1 MQHWTALLGI
11 TAAIGI
17 GAASP
22 GPSFVMVA
30 RTAAS
35 QGRPHGLLAAAGIG
49 VGGLIFAI
57 LALLG
62 LHSLLNLAPTLYLA
76 LKLAGGLYLA
86 WLGWRIWRGA
96 RQALALPA
104 AASPH
109 SQHRAFAAGLATQLS
124 NPKTA
129 IVYTS
134 VFAAFLPEQ
143 PELSFKI
150 LTALAVL
157 LVETGW
163 LHPGRLGTL
172 RPTAAP
178 SLPAQQNLGRPRC
191 RRGDDGAWAET
202 GVGSGGISAAQNH
215 T

>member
-62 LHSLLNLAPTLYLA
+62 LHSLLNLAPALYLA

-124 NPKTA
+124 NPTTA

-163 LHPGRLGTL
+163 YTL
-172 RPTAAP
+172 A
-178 SLPAQQNLGRPRC
+178 
-191 RRGDDGAWAET
+191 AWALSAPLPRQAYLRSKT
-202 GVGSGGISAAQNH
+202 WVDRAAGGVMMALGLKLAWEAVE
-215 T
+215 

>member
-62 LHSLLNLAPTLYLA
+62 LHSLLNLAPALYLA

-163 LHPGRLGTL
+163 YTL
-172 RPTAAP
+172 A
-178 SLPAQQNLGRPRC
+178 
-191 RRGDDGAWAET
+191 AWALSAPLPRQAYLRSKT
-202 GVGSGGISAAQNH
+202 WVDRAAGGVMMALGLKLAWEAVE
-215 T
+215 

>member
-49 VGGLIFAI
+49 TGGLIFAI

-62 LHSLLNLAPTLYLA
+62 LHSLLNLAPALYLA

-157 LVETGW
+157 LVETSW
-163 LHPGRLGTL
+163 YTL
-172 RPTAAP
+172 A
-178 SLPAQQNLGRPRC
+178 
-191 RRGDDGAWAET
+191 AWALSAPLPRQTYLRSKTWVDRAT
-202 GVGSGGISAAQNH
+202 GGVMMALGLKLAWEAVE
-215 T
+215 

>member
-49 VGGLIFAI
+49 TGGLIFAI

-62 LHSLLNLAPTLYLA
+62 LHSLLNLAPALYLA

-163 LHPGRLGTL
+163 YTL
-172 RPTAAP
+172 A
-178 SLPAQQNLGRPRC
+178 
-191 RRGDDGAWAET
+191 AWALSAPLPRQAYLRSKT
-202 GVGSGGISAAQNH
+202 WVDRAAGGVMMALGLKLAWEAVE
-215 T
+215 

>member
-49 VGGLIFAI
+49 TGGLIFAI

-96 RQALALPA
+96 RQALALHA
-104 AASPH
+104 APSPH

-163 LHPGRLGTL
+163 YTL
-172 RPTAAP
+172 A
-178 SLPAQQNLGRPRC
+178 
-191 RRGDDGAWAET
+191 AWALSAPLPRQAYLRSKT
-202 GVGSGGISAAQNH
+202 WVDRAAGGVMMALGLKLAWEAVE
-215 T
+215 

>member
-49 VGGLIFAI
+49 TGGLIFAI

-62 LHSLLNLAPTLYLA
+62 LHSLLNLAPALYLA

-96 RQALALPA
+96 RQALTLHA
-104 AASPH
+104 APSPH

-163 LHPGRLGTL
+163 YTL
-172 RPTAAP
+172 A
-178 SLPAQQNLGRPRC
+178 
-191 RRGDDGAWAET
+191 AWALSAPLPRQAYLRSKT
-202 GVGSGGISAAQNH
+202 WVDRAAGGVMMALGLKLAWEAVE
-215 T
+215 

>member
-62 LHSLLNLAPTLYLA
+62 LHSLLNLAPALYLA

-96 RQALALPA
+96 RQALTLHA

-163 LHPGRLGTL
+163 YTL
-172 RPTAAP
+172 A
-178 SLPAQQNLGRPRC
+178 
-191 RRGDDGAWAET
+191 AWALSAPLPRQAYLRSKT
-202 GVGSGGISAAQNH
+202 WVDRAAGGVMMALGLKLAWEAVE
-215 T
+215 

>member
-62 LHSLLNLAPTLYLA
+62 LHSLLNLAPALYLA

-96 RQALALPA
+96 RQALALHA

-163 LHPGRLGTL
+163 YTL
-172 RPTAAP
+172 A
-178 SLPAQQNLGRPRC
+178 
-191 RRGDDGAWAET
+191 AWALSAPLPRQAYLRSKT
-202 GVGSGGISAAQNH
+202 WVDRAAGGVMMALGLKLAWEAVE
-215 T
+215 

>member
-1 MQHWTALLGI
+1 MT
-11 TAAIGI
+11 
-17 GAASP
+17 
-22 GPSFVMVA
+22 
-30 RTAAS
+30 
-35 QGRPHGLLAAAGIG
+35 
-49 VGGLIFAI
+49 
-57 LALLG
+57 
-62 LHSLLNLAPTLYLA
+62 LH
-76 LKLAGGLYLA
+76 
-86 WLGWRIWRGA
+86 
-96 RQALALPA
+96 A

-163 LHPGRLGTL
+163 YTL
-172 RPTAAP
+172 A
-178 SLPAQQNLGRPRC
+178 
-191 RRGDDGAWAET
+191 AWALSAPLPRQAYLRSKT
-202 GVGSGGISAAQNH
+202 WVDRAAGGVMMALGLKLAWEAVE
-215 T
+215 

>member
-62 LHSLLNLAPTLYLA
+62 LHSLLNLAPALYLA

-96 RQALALPA
+96 RQALTLHA

-157 LVETGW
+157 LVETSW
-163 LHPGRLGTL
+163 YTL
-172 RPTAAP
+172 A
-178 SLPAQQNLGRPRC
+178 
-191 RRGDDGAWAET
+191 AWALSAPLPRQAYLRSKT
-202 GVGSGGISAAQNH
+202 WVDRAAGGVMMALGLKLAWEAVE
-215 T
+215 

>member
-1 MQHWTALLGI
+1 MPHWSALLGI
-11 TAAIGI
+11 TVAIGI

-30 RTAAS
+30 RTAVS

-49 VGGLIFAI
+49 TGGLVFAV

-62 LHSLLNLAPTLYLA
+62 LHSVLSLSPMLYLA

-96 RQALALPA
+96 RQPLCIDSAETAPPA
-104 AASPH
+104 R
-109 SQHRAFAAGLATQLS
+109 RAFVTGLFTQLS

-134 VFAAFLPEQ
+134 VFAAFLPAQ
-143 PELSFKI
+143 PDLTFKL

-157 LVETGW
+157 LVETAW
-163 LHPGRLGTL
+163 YAL
-172 RPTAAP
+172 A
-178 SLPAQQNLGRPRC
+178 
-191 RRGDDGAWAET
+191 AWALSAPLPRQAYLRGKT
-202 GVGSGGISAAQNH
+202 WVDRAAGGVMMALGLKLAHGALE
-215 T
+215 

>member
-86 WLGWRIWRGA
+86 WLGWRIWHGA
-96 RQALALPA
+96 RQALALHA
-104 AASPH
+104 APSPH
-109 SQHRAFAAGLATQLS
+109 SRHRAFAAGLATQLS

-163 LHPGRLGTL
+163 YTL
-172 RPTAAP
+172 A
-178 SLPAQQNLGRPRC
+178 
-191 RRGDDGAWAET
+191 AWALSAPLPRQAYLRSKT
-202 GVGSGGISAAQNH
+202 WVDRAAGGVMMALGLKLAWEAVE
-215 T
+215 

>member
-49 VGGLIFAI
+49 TGGLIFAI

-62 LHSLLNLAPTLYLA
+62 LHSLLNLAPALYLA

-96 RQALALPA
+96 RQALTLHA

-163 LHPGRLGTL
+163 YTL
-172 RPTAAP
+172 A
-178 SLPAQQNLGRPRC
+178 
-191 RRGDDGAWAET
+191 AWALSAPLPRQAYLRSKT
-202 GVGSGGISAAQNH
+202 WVDRAAGGVMMALGLKLAWEAVE
-215 T
+215 

>member
-96 RQALALPA
+96 RQALTLHA

-163 LHPGRLGTL
+163 YTL
-172 RPTAAP
+172 A
-178 SLPAQQNLGRPRC
+178 
-191 RRGDDGAWAET
+191 AWALSAPLPRQAYLRSKT
-202 GVGSGGISAAQNH
+202 WVDRAAGGVMMALGLKLAWEAVE
-215 T
+215 

>member
-96 RQALALPA
+96 RQALTLHA

-157 LVETGW
+157 LVETSW
-163 LHPGRLGTL
+163 YTL
-172 RPTAAP
+172 A
-178 SLPAQQNLGRPRC
+178 
-191 RRGDDGAWAET
+191 AWALSAPLPRQAYLRSKT
-202 GVGSGGISAAQNH
+202 WVDRAAGGVMMALGLKLAWEAVE
-215 T
+215 